1 MPDRK
6 AGSSEQLQEGNDMES
21 IGQSAERLRKVLSYM
36 GLDDEQARRL
46 LSVIGVDELTRRL
59 DASDDPDEFLNTFS
73 EAEVEAIADIVI
85 GDVERRP
92 KMANKWTLAELRE
105 EGFCGPEDEV
115 VLRQIKRHQVALDAT
130 TGVLTAPCFNC
141 GSWSFNVSCPV
152 AA

>member
-1 MPDRK
+1 
-6 AGSSEQLQEGNDMES
+6 
-21 IGQSAERLRKVLSYM
+21 
-36 GLDDEQARRL
+36 
-46 LSVIGVDELTRRL
+46 
-59 DASDDPDEFLNTFS
+59 
-73 EAEVEAIADIVI
+73 
-85 GDVERRP
+85 
-92 KMANKWTLAELRE
+92 MANKWTLAELRE